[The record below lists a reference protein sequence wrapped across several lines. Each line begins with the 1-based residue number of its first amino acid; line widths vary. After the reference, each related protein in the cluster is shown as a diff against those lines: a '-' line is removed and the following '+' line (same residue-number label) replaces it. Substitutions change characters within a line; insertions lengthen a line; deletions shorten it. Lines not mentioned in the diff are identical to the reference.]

1 LPAANN
7 LIGRQCSTLDDILSW
22 FQLKSV
28 PGVGNLLFKRL
39 IERFGT
45 PSAALSATRAALL
58 AVEGVGEHLAQAI
71 RHSARPAA
79 AAAAAEIERALRLGC
94 RLVTLTDP
102 DFPPLLREI
111 PDPPPFLYVHG
122 DLAGCPRPIAVV
134 GSRNAT
140 AYGVETTHRIC
151 KDLAGLGF
159 TVVSGMALGIDAAAH
174 EGALSGQGR
183 TVAVL
188 GSGLDNIYPP
198 QHRRL
203 AERIAAGGAVISEFP
218 LQAGPEAHH
227 FPVRN
232 RIISGMSLGTV
243 VVEATKNSG
252 SLITARLA
260 AEQNREVFAVP
271 GSIQSFK
278 SMGTHTLIKQGAK
291 LVENV
296 QDIVAELGHFLQ
308 DDAPPRREN
317 ASGAPRHRL
326 TAREAAVAAALT
338 AYPVHIDDLVRRLEM
353 EPGNLS
359 GILLQLELKGIVT
372 QLPGKLFVAA
382 GDDWSRTP

>member
-1 LPAANN
+1 
-7 LIGRQCSTLDDILSW
+7 LDDILSW

-45 PSAALSATRAALL
+45 PAAALSAARDDLL
-58 AVEGVGEHLAQAI
+58 TVEGVGGRLAEAI
-71 RHSARPAA
+71 RHSARPAG
-79 AAAAAEIERALRLGC
+79 AAAEIERARSLGC
-94 RLVTLTDP
+94 YLLALADP
-102 DFPPLLREI
+102 GFPPLLREI
-111 PDPPPFLYVHG
+111 PDPPPFLYVRG
-122 DLAGCPRPIAVV
+122 DLSGCPRPIAVV

-203 AERIAAGGAVISEFP
+203 AARIASGGAVISEFP

-243 VVEATKNSG
+243 VVEATKDSG

-308 DDAPPRREN
+308 DENPPRRSET
-317 ASGAPRHRL
+317 ASVAPRHRL
-326 TAREAAVAAALT
+326 TAGEAAVVAALT
-338 AYPVHIDDLVRRLEM
+338 AYPVHIDDLVRRLAM

-359 GILLQLELKGIVT
+359 SILLQLELKGIVT
-372 QLPGKLFVAA
+372 QLPGKLFVAT
-382 GDDWSRTP
+382 GDDRSRTP

>member
-1 LPAANN
+1 MPAANN
-7 LIGRQCSTLDDILSW
+7 LIGRQRGALDDILSW

-45 PSAALSATRAALL
+45 PAAALTAARDDLL
-58 AVEGVGEHLAQAI
+58 AVEGVGQHLADAI
-71 RHSARPAA
+71 RHLPRPAG
-79 AAAAAEIERALRLGC
+79 AAAEFERAQSRGC
-94 RLVTLTDP
+94 RIVTLTDP
-102 DFPPLLREI
+102 GFPPLLREI
-111 PDPPPFLYVHG
+111 PDPPPFLYVRG
-122 DLAGCPRPIAVV
+122 ELSGCPRPIAVV

-140 AYGVETTHRIC
+140 AYGVETTLRIC
-151 KDLAGLGF
+151 RDLAGLGF

-232 RIISGMSLGTV
+232 RIISGMSFGTV
-243 VVEATKNSG
+243 VVEATKDSG

-278 SMGTHTLIKQGAK
+278 SMGTHVLIKQGAK

-308 DDAPPRREN
+308 DKAPLRRET
-317 ASGAPRHRL
+317 ASVAPRHRL
-326 TAREAAVAAALT
+326 TAEEAAVAAALT
-338 AYPVHIDDLVRRLEM
+338 AYPVHIDDLVRKLAM
-353 EPGNLS
+353 EPGHLS

-382 GDDWSRTP
+382 GADRSRTP

>member
-1 LPAANN
+1 MPAADN
-7 LIGRQCSTLDDILSW
+7 LIGRQCNALDDILSW

-45 PSAALSATRAALL
+45 PAAALSAARADLL
-58 AVEGVGEHLAQAI
+58 AVEGVGEHLAEAI
-71 RHSARPAA
+71 RHPARPAG
-79 AAAAAEIERALRLGC
+79 AAAEIERTLRQGC

-111 PDPPPFLYVHG
+111 PDPPPFLYVRG

-140 AYGVETTHRIC
+140 AYGVETTLRIC

-243 VVEATKNSG
+243 VVEATKDSG

-278 SMGTHTLIKQGAK
+278 SMGTHTLIKEGAK

-308 DDAPPRREN
+308 DDAPPRRES
-317 ASGAPRHRL
+317 AAGAPRHRL
-326 TAREAAVAAALT
+326 TAGEAAVVAALT
-338 AYPVHIDDLVRRLEM
+338 AYPVHIDDLVRRLAM

-359 GILLQLELKGIVT
+359 GILLQLELKGLVT
-372 QLPGKLFVAA
+372 QLPGTLFVAA
-382 GDDWSRTP
+382 RVDRSRTP

>member
-1 LPAANN
+1 V
-7 LIGRQCSTLDDILSW
+7 DDTLSW

-45 PSAALSATRAALL
+45 PAAALAAARAELL
-58 AVEGVGEHLAQAI
+58 TVEGVGERLADAI
-71 RHSARPAA
+71 RHPVRPAG
-79 AAAAAEIERALRLGC
+79 AAAEIERALRQGC

-111 PDPPPFLYVHG
+111 PDPPPWLYVRG

-140 AYGVETTHRIC
+140 AYGVQTAHRIC

-203 AERIAAGGAVISEFP
+203 AERIAAGGGAVISEFS

-243 VVEATKNSG
+243 VVEATKDSG
-252 SLITARLA
+252 ALITARLA

-278 SMGTHTLIKQGAK
+278 SMGAHTLIKQGAK

-308 DDAPPRREN
+308 AEARPRREN
-317 ASGAPRHRL
+317 APAAPRQRL
-326 TAREAAVAAALT
+326 TADEAAVAAALT
-338 AYPVHIDDLVRRLEM
+338 AYPVHIDELVRRLAM
-353 EPGNLS
+353 EPGTLS
-359 GILLQLELKGIVT
+359 AILLQLELKGIVT
-372 QLPGKLFVAA
+372 QLPGKLFTAA
-382 GDDWSRTP
+382 GVDGSRTP